1 MATWHVSIDP
11 SVGTGSRFTPAL
23 HALILKPVQAE
34 FESLGFTVRP
44 MPESSVAALSV
55 THASEGAVTLYLL
68 KRSKLMFP
76 FYSAENIVI
85 QRVV

>member
-1 MATWHVSIDP
+1 MATWHISVDP
-11 SVGTGSRFTPAL
+11 SVGTASKYTHAL
-23 HALILKPVQAE
+23 HALVLKPVAAQ

-55 THASEGAVTLYLL
+55 SHASDGAVTLYLL
-68 KRSKLMFP
+68 R
-76 FYSAENIVI
+76 YSAKNIVI